1 MGIASSKATIKAA
14 LVGIDVIDIDQAEL
28 CESGTFILYDG
39 GERTSVGIVERVF
52 CILCAGF
59 SLGGSSDLLSAVE
72 SIEHKLYQASLEDI
86 YISHTRTHPV
96 VIAENGLCIYR
107 IDVKIIDMES

>member
-1 MGIASSKATIKAA
+1 MGIASSKTTIKDV
-14 LVGIDVIDIDQAEL
+14 LVGIDVIDIDQSEL

-39 GERTSVGIVERVF
+39 GERTSVGIVARIF
-52 CILCAGF
+52 CVLCAGF
-59 SLGGSSDLLSAVE
+59 SLSGGSDLLNNVE
-72 SIEHKLYQASLEDI
+72 AIEHKLYQASLEDM
-86 YISHTRTHPV
+86 YIIHTRTHPV